1 MSKFV
6 KIGLLKNYPVSRPN
20 ADDSGEQKD
29 CVFGGSRRSRISSQ
43 CLKRMV
49 REFWHEN
56 MDAEKVHAYH
66 GIRTQ
71 MILKRI
77 INKLDF
83 VEDEKTRVNI
93 ANAIVNTVFDKKRNS
108 KKGKEN
114 LTSCLIF
121 TSDKEIDSII
131 DRVVVA
137 MKEDDFDIKNIKK
150 ILHGKPIGITV
161 DVAMF
166 GRMQATVKTHEVYA
180 AVQVAHAMGVNA
192 LAEEFD
198 YFTAIDDLKID
209 SGEEDTTGAG
219 HLGSLSFNSSCYYQ
233 YASICVDKLMENLD
247 DANLTAEACAEFISA
262 FAMDVPKGKAN
273 TFANNVVPA
282 LVVVDILDTQPNS
295 DVNAFETPVV
305 PNHKDKESL
314 TDVAI
319 RNFFEY
325 RQAVEETFGNKPSHT
340 FVCSL
345 KDIDG
350 KMSLQEVCEKVVDTL
365 KG

>member
-1 MSKFV
+1 MFV

-29 CVFGGSRRSRISSQ
+29 CVFGGSRRSRIASQ

-71 MILKRI
+71 MIFNLI
-77 INKLDF
+77 VNKLDF
-83 VEDEKTRVNI
+83 VENEKTRVNI
-93 ANAIVNTVFDKKRNS
+93 ANAIIDTVFDKKRNS

-114 LTSCLIF
+114 HTSCLIF
-121 TSDKEIDSII
+121 TSDKEIDNII

-137 MKEDDFDIKNIKK
+137 MKEGDFDIKNIKK
-150 ILHGKPIGITV
+150 ILQGKPIGITV

-166 GRMQATVKTHEVYA
+166 GRMQATVKNKEVYA
-180 AVQVAHAMGVNA
+180 AVQVAHAIGVNA

-198 YFTAIDDLKID
+198 YFTAIDDLKFD

-247 DANLTAEACAEFISA
+247 ANLAAEACGEFISA
-262 FAMDVPKGKAN
+262 FALDVPKGKTN
-273 TFANNVVPA
+273 TFANKVVPT

-305 PNHKDKESL
+305 PNHKENL
-314 TDVAI
+314 TEVAI

-325 RQAVEETFGNKPSHT
+325 RQAVVEAFGNPPSHT

-350 KMSLQEVCEKVVDTL
+350 KMSLQEVCENVVNTL